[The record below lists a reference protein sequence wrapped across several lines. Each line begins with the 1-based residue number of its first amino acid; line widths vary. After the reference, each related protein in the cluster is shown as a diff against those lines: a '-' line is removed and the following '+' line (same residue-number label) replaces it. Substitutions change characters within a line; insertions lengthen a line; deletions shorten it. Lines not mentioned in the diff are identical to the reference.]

1 MGIKPLI
8 DKEQIGETGNRLLKL
23 QRELNRQLRYKNDL
37 LKEKIKEILKCQRCG
52 VCMLHSNELK
62 EMGE

>member
-1 MGIKPLI
+1 MKT

-37 LKEKIKEILKCQRCG
+37 LKEKIKEILKCQRCN

-62 EMGE
+62 EMGECF